1 MQGTLFTGKIT
12 VRFDKDGI
20 PTTRGP
26 GDMTS
31 DYKKSYRGRSEECG
45 CRDRS
50 VDALNVKSYLS
61 ILKIIVSRLALG
73 GIDNT
78 LTTALG

>member
-1 MQGTLFTGKIT
+1 MMQGTLFTGKIT

-31 DYKKSYRGRSEECG
+31 EYKKILSRSE
-45 CRDRS
+45 RRMWMS
-50 VDALNVKSYLS
+50 
-61 ILKIIVSRLALG
+61 
-73 GIDNT
+73 
-78 LTTALG
+78 